1 MTVDYDRKVQHDE
14 ITADWQANMVN
25 KGVMS
30 WSDIRENYTKLYSD
44 FKSIGLVKHVQTMT
58 ALYSDEKKVMVT
70 IFENIPGI
78 ETNTVVEVHNVIDET
93 DAFQKHLYFITMI
106 LIELQKVTPKRTI
119 EELIEQN
126 KGAIQWAKQYAVQ
139 K

>member
-1 MTVDYDRKVQHDE
+1 MAIDYDRKVQHDD

-25 KGVMS
+25 KGVMK
-30 WSDIRENYTKLYSD
+30 WNDIRENYTKWQSD
-44 FKSIGLVKHVQTMT
+44 FKSIGTIQHVQTMT
-58 ALYSDEKKVMVT
+58 ALYSDEKKIVVT

-119 EELIEQN
+119 EDLIEQN
-126 KGAIQWAKQYAVQ
+126 KEAIQWAKHYAVQ